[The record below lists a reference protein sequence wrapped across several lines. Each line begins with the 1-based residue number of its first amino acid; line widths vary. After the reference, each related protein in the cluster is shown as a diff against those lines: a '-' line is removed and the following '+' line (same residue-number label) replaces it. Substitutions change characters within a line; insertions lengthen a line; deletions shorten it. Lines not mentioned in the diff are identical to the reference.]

1 MPRRLF
7 KIVSNSLPRKYSRYL
22 STPTFVLKD
31 VVWAIGDFYT
41 LNRKPF
47 DSKLPAKQLLQVCDS
62 DLFKQAGIVLD
73 VRMIKTADW
82 RTITQFFNLP
92 RLVALKKTDLIKQ
105 PDTEHATLHQTG
117 AEQSS
122 AMHINV
128 DTSVVK
134 KSRLHKIQDTNVRQ
148 TTDYNFG
155 DENMLIRFKTF
166 VVALICC
173 LASSSAMADSD
184 ILNSSLILSG
194 GLSKAQNACDS
205 PWLTYGLNSGGTC
218 KETNTALRLA
228 YNYKFTPVWG
238 IEASYGDLGNATANG
253 ISTAYGTPATWSMKA
268 IGWSFAGTAAVPV
281 GGGFSLLGKLG
292 TVRAEFTETIHTTS
306 TTGQVMQ
313 GISFNGAPITRQ
325 NKNALTYGIG
335 LQYELNKQFA
345 LRAQYES
352 FGKYD
357 MYGSYGI
364 SAPRI
369 GLSLVSAGFVL
380 KF

>member
-1 MPRRLF
+1 MLRRLL
-7 KIVSNSLPRKYSRYL
+7 KISREPSHYS
-22 STPTFVLKD
+22 STFAFVLED
-31 VVWAIGDFYT
+31 VVWTMGSFCT

-47 DSKLPAKQLLQVCDS
+47 YAELLAKQFPPPYTSDS
-62 DLFKQAGIVLD
+62 FIHTDRALD
-73 VRMIKTADW
+73 FRAKRLHSASLSSL
-82 RTITQFFNLP
+82 NLP
-92 RLVALKKTDLIKQ
+92 YLVVLNEAEVVKQ
-105 PDTEHATLHQTG
+105 PDTEHGTLT
-117 AEQSS
+117 EQSS
-122 AMHINV
+122 ATRINAEA
-128 DTSVVK
+128 SVVM
-134 KSRLHKIQDTNVRQ
+134 KSRLHKIQDVNARQ
-148 TTDYNFG
+148 ITDYNFG
-155 DENMLIRFKTF
+155 DRNMLIRFKAFT
-166 VVALICC
+166 VALICC
-173 LASSSAMADSD
+173 FASSPVMADFET
-184 ILNSSLILSG
+184 LNSSLILSG

-218 KETNTALRLA
+218 KETHTALRLA

-238 IEASYGDLGNATANG
+238 IEASYGDLGNATGNG
-253 ISTAYGTPATWSMKA
+253 TSTAYGTPATWSMKA

-313 GISFNGAPITRQ
+313 GITFNGAPITRQ
-325 NKNALTYGIG
+325 DKNALTYGIG

-345 LRAQYES
+345 LRAQYEN

-369 GLSLVSAGFVL
+369 GLSLISAGLVL